1 MMLRQLLCW
10 LAVSVWLICSSVA
23 RAEAGVA
30 ADELRLGMVNVQ
42 SGPAAGLG
50 QGMRAGAQAYFQ
62 RANAAGGVQG
72 RRLSLVVRD
81 DGYDPRRTAA
91 LTRELIDSG
100 DVFALFG
107 YVGTPTSRAA
117 LPGVL
122 AAGVP
127 YLFPLTGAEVL
138 RKPVHRWIFNV
149 RASYFAETE
158 VLAGYMAETLK
169 LQRVALLMQDDSFG
183 ETVKSGLAG
192 ALRKRGLELQGEARI
207 QRNSLAVEGAVQ
219 QLRVLQPQAVFFV
232 GTYRQLA
239 VAIREARAQGL
250 QAEFFSVSFVGT
262 EAFID
267 VAGADGNGVYISQ
280 VLPPPEDASLPL
292 VRDYQADMQ
301 GHLGYASLEGYV
313 GAAVL
318 VEALRRA
325 GPQPTRARL
334 VEVLENLDID
344 LGGLR
349 ITFGPGDHQG
359 SDAVYLTRIES
370 GRAVPV
376 PLQR

>member
-1 MMLRQLLCW
+1 
-10 LAVSVWLICSSVA
+10 V
-23 RAEAGVA
+23 
-30 ADELRLGMVNVQ
+30 
-42 SGPAAGLG
+42 
-50 QGMRAGAQAYFQ
+50 
-62 RANAAGGVQG
+62 
-72 RRLSLVVRD
+72 LS
-81 DGYDPRRTAA
+81 
-91 LTRELIDSG
+91 
-100 DVFALFG
+100 
-107 YVGTPTSRAA
+107 
-117 LPGVL
+117 
-122 AAGVP
+122 AGVP

-138 RKPVHRWIFNV
+138 REPVHRWIFNV

-158 VLAGYMAETLK
+158 VLAGYMTETLK
-169 LQRVALLMQDDSFG
+169 LRRVALLMQDDSFG

-192 ALRKRGLELQGEARI
+192 ALRKRGLQLEGEARI

-219 QLRVLQPQAVFFV
+219 QLRALQPQAVFFV

-250 QAEFFSVSFVGT
+250 QAQFFSVSFVGT

-267 VAGADGNGVYISQ
+267 VAGAAGNGVYISQ

-301 GHLGYASLEGYV
+301 GHLGYASLEGYI

-334 VEVLENLDID
+334 VEVLEGLDLD
-344 LGGLR
+344 LGGFHIR
-349 ITFGPGDHQG
+349 FGPGDHQG
-359 SDAVYLTRIES
+359 SDAVYLTRIEG

-376 PLQR
+376 ALSR